1 MKAPPESHTWKW
13 VLDSLRSSRA
23 AEHPCEMNIVDTIL
37 MDQGRPTA
45 WLFTTRSGVVKRKT
59 ESRLTSQEIK
69 KTLMRTAMGYSRNAS
84 GRQLAAVVHG
94 PSDAMYAS
102 SSSSAQV
109 DFVDAGKLDEFLNK
123 AMPSTT
129 YAIQAFVEPK
139 GDWESAV
146 ASGRHANF
154 RTIMSLDRTGRHST
168 QCYRLGA
175 PTGFH
180 DNKSQG
186 VEFKQRP
193 VRSMEASVNKALQA
207 QTMALVRTV
216 EGVRRCRVRKMISDF
231 VVDPSGVPWFSS
243 TVDISTVNSKSKKE
257 AERAEKEAKHAANGG
272 GKYAAVGFGN
282 GTTSMSAD
290 SLPPV
295 TRAESKQERAMSP
308 NTKAAYQ
315 RLASKKKRETDSLL
329 HQARVSMAKPID
341 PKGSNGAAAGRG
353 SGSGSDFTT
362 SAARTALGTSQSAG
376 CPGDFCTFTVALND
390 QGARGGGGGGG
401 GETDRSGL
409 SSREK
414 TGVIA
419 RLRESAMNESGK
431 NGESKHQHHDH
442 SSHRHHHHNAPPGA
456 DDSYRVPYYWVPR
469 ARAERTL
476 VSLMLRR
483 YASGENGDY
492 LSTMDNTT
500 EMSDVLGANYPS
512 HFYKDVDV
520 CGNCMKI
527 YKLIDEARDQ
537 AMDKMERKMHGSSNA
552 GKAKEL
558 VWDEK
563 APTIQERWAQSS
575 GADAASNPNGFMQ
588 SSSDVQSQG
597 MARAEAAIAC
607 LTKGDISEMRSFNN
621 PPPAVIMVMRAVL
634 LLLTGDPNTTWPKA
648 KKVMANGDRFFSMLS
663 RSMRGIGNEKILPRT
678 RFSALQKFTDHP
690 NFHPDCVEPVSSAA
704 ARFCAWVLGMVQAHG
719 WATGAAHPRI
729 DPLRPYSA
737 PGDEGQFNGQS
748 MASLPPVHETAS
760 LLDSLTFAEKLVQER
775 KERASTQKWSQR
787 SALAERE
794 SVGYVEKPSKEIRWG
809 STRDL
814 SPPRAQSPER
824 ERKDGDSLIA
834 FGRHTS
840 MGLSAGE
847 EEEGVEGMSGMSGM
861 RLGGGEGSSSTVVE
875 ELSRRGRS
883 LIREGLHGEEGDG
896 GKRKK
901 KPKLTKKQKRARA
914 KIQARQ
920 MARLAGGDN
929 DVKMGG
935 GGDKGGDGDPTSSKT
950 DEGEVFVC
958 ADGITA
964 VPYEVM
970 GTQELDGKNTNFIVL
985 HDFFDTFE
993 GSQILFQKLVKKFVG
1008 CQVLVFNQ
1016 PGQSESRWRPAA
1028 TQAETA
1034 MMAKHGGGQQPREQ
1048 VLNNVTC
1055 SDKLHELLQHLE
1067 ETGEFVTSAQPFYL
1081 LGIGNGANIA
1091 TAFALR
1097 YGDTRDYARTFRSLV
1112 LLNGFAHVDNQLAA
1126 VLHSSINVF
1135 SCFPETR
1142 PDLPISYF
1150 TRFLFSDSYLQKID
1164 PNLVLNIYTAVANN
1178 ITLGGRVAICKGAL
1192 RHVDLRPRLPD
1203 IQVPIVLVQ
1212 STENV
1217 LVAPT
1222 NVDPFLEGRSVMHL
1236 WSHQHNGEGM
1246 NPRAHKQLQD
1256 TLMGASGRNAFVMWL
1271 NAGHEARQECKPALL
1286 DLLTRL
1292 ASPESAIPEEL
1303 AVKQRSKQTMRDSV
1317 AVPKRAGRKKK
1328 KKKKKGIKKNNGQG
1342 EEKNNMDI
1350 SMLIQGEVKNE
1361 EKEERGGGGSEGD
1374 IEEEEDRMAR
1384 TFHVGGGGSGGGGG
1398 YGGGGY
1404 EEKVEMGSSAPANL
1418 GQGERGGGGSSG
1430 VENPE
1435 EMPNKSTTKQFGVA
1449 SPTVLEQR
1457 RQQRLKE
1464 TQDEFEQAMKSH
1476 QNFQGKV
1483 NHGGEE
1489 DESSGFHYESKYNS
1503 SVEEKGNGGGGKGG
1517 TDVTGLG
1524 VSSMP
1529 ATGLGLRTLEEEKR
1543 GLEKKL
1549 EEYRKKREEKD
1560 MADETEVAGMIANM
1574 KMEQMQ
1580 RTAKWKE
1587 DDQARLDKLEND
1599 LQVRKRRRAI
1609 EDAKRSHELENLN
1622 TEIRLRTEDD
1632 AESSLKEIKESKITA
1647 QVESTMSHVT
1657 EEDPELLA
1665 AMAVEEA
1672 EKARKAF
1679 EVKQM
1684 LAKSEAAKGT
1694 TLGGMFDDMEGQDK
1708 EMRRLGIL
1716 KMEDFEKVKSELVMA
1731 EVRKKEMQ
1739 DMMAR
1744 GVVLEREQAACLI
1757 IQSAA
1762 RGMFGRTHAR
1772 MTRARLEQEALEEI
1786 SALKMQAVIRGH
1798 LGRQRVQAHRFQLYR
1813 ERLER
1818 QASGR
1823 IQRVFRGML
1832 GRNIARDKRENKA
1845 AANVQRVYRGH
1856 LGRLR
1861 AEVERERLERIA
1873 LEHRSAT
1880 GIQATFRM
1888 FAGRMEYIDRRVREV
1903 ASVQVQ
1909 RIWRG
1914 VRGRRRFEKKRLW
1927 DSTAPGPERLKLG
1940 LTMIDETKDAF
1951 TTQQEEINALHRA
1964 QERAETRVSEIHE
1977 GLKESEEELKVLER
1991 ELQDIDTLDRE
2002 LHELTHEKA
2011 MLESKVADAEDKHAV
2026 MQAAVS
2032 EGDLGGAADG
2042 TGGTGGR
2049 SKLDAVARRKAAKK
2063 LKAEQ
2068 RERAAEAYALEM
2080 AIHLKRAERERKKKE
2095 LEAEFAGVF
2104 AEVEKKK
2111 NELQRLEARIS
2122 DMEATRKRKDREFSR
2137 LQRNL
2142 MELLEE
2148 QKVELDTLRE
2158 KGIELETA
2166 TATSAAAAAATAH
2179 AAKENE
2185 QRSKAM
2191 FESTEE
2197 LMKFQFMSMS
2207 LSYFS
2212 SLNMLKTMRD
2222 INSDTTSAAISSS
2235 AQTAAAAAAAAAAA
2249 NIPELKHLKMGTSDV
2264 LDASTKKKKARM
2276 IEEKLRAEEAKKM
2289 LQEPFPE
2296 DITLWTVEDVCR
2308 WLDTI
2313 SLSQY
2318 KRAFREGSVD
2328 GSFLTELRSED
2339 LRDVLGMEHELH
2351 RKKVLVMIN
2360 KMKPLDQQE
2369 SAKREIVLR
2378 EESSDS
2384 KRDADA
2390 KAEIM
2395 PTLDQVFSMC
2405 RNGRY
2410 KRLSEALDLG
2420 FPVDTA
2426 DQYGNTLLLLASQQT
2441 NQRIVEMLLDRRAN
2455 INHQNNLGNTPL
2467 HYAMAYDTDGA
2478 LGEYLI
2484 GRGADDMLENKQGL
2498 SRKFCCCLFCCLFL
2512 VVDWER
2518 WTHFFSLPLF
2528 FFFFFLSLRRS

>member
-1 MKAPPESHTWKW
+1 MRSNKASALMQAPPDQHTWKW

-23 AEHPCEMNIVDTIL
+23 ADHPCQMNIVDTIL
-37 MDQGRPTA
+37 LDQGRPAA
-45 WLFTTRSGVVKRKT
+45 WLFTTRSGIIKRKT
-59 ESRLTSQEIK
+59 GSRLTFPQIQK
-69 KTLMRTAMGYSRNAS
+69 ALVRTAMNYNRNAS
-84 GRQLAAVVHG
+84 GPQLAAVVHG
-94 PSDAMYAS
+94 QDSIGDNL
-102 SSSSAQV
+102 V
-109 DFVDAGKLDEFLNK
+109 FVDAGGLEQYCNK
-123 AMPSTT
+123 ALPTSA
-129 YAIQAFVEPK
+129 YAMQAFIEPR
-139 GDWESAV
+139 GDWSNSVEQ
-146 ASGRHANF
+146 GRIANF
-154 RTIMSLDRTGRHST
+154 RTVMSLDRTGRHST

-175 PTGFH
+175 PTGFQ
-180 DNKSQG
+180 DNKAQG
-186 VEFKQRP
+186 VAFVTAQ
-193 VRSMEASVNKALQA
+193 VRSMDTAVNNPLHE
-207 QTMALVRTV
+207 QTMALVRTL
-216 EGVRRCRVRKMISDF
+216 EGVRKCRVRKMISDF
-231 VVDPSGVPWFSS
+231 VVDTNGIPWFINTIEVH
-243 TVDISTVNSKSKKE
+243 TVDGKSKQR
-257 AERAEKEAKHAANGG
+257 ALERAASKQQEERFVSISSSGQVGSSSHHKHNGG
-272 GKYAAVGFGN
+272 GSSQKKK
-282 GTTSMSAD
+282 TLSAN
-290 SLPPV
+290 
-295 TRAESKQERAMSP
+295 ERAMSP
-308 NTKAAYQ
+308 NTLKAYQ
-315 RLASKKKRETDSLL
+315 RLAARKERTQDALIN
-329 HQARVSMAKPID
+329 QARLVMAKPVQPRGNQSIAHASSNNSFT
-341 PKGSNGAAAGRG
+341 KG
-353 SGSGSDFTT
+353 
-362 SAARTALGTSQSAG
+362 AARTALGTSQSAG
-376 CPGDFCTFTVALND
+376 CPGDFCNYSVALDD
-390 QGARGGGGGGG
+390 QGARGGGGDGSGGAG
-401 GETDRSGL
+401 DGL
-409 SSREK
+409 NNHEK
-414 TGVIA
+414 SGVIA
-419 RLRESAMNESGK
+419 RLRESALNEGLMSTHHNDK
-431 NGESKHQHHDH
+431 KSINVSKYHKESKIKVQQTLKQQHA
-442 SSHRHHHHNAPPGA
+442 NVN
-456 DDSYRVPYYWVPR
+456 SYRVPYYWVPR
-469 ARAERTL
+469 ARAERVL
-476 VSLMLRR
+476 VTLMLRR
-483 YASGENGDY
+483 YSSGETGDY
-492 LSTMDNTT
+492 LSTLDNTT

-520 CGNCMKI
+520 CENCMKI
-527 YKLIDEARDQ
+527 YKLIDEARDS
-537 AMDKMERKMHGSSNA
+537 ATEKLERKLQGKSNN
-552 GKAKEL
+552 GKAREL

-563 APTIQERWAQSS
+563 PPPINERWADASMS
-575 GADAASNPNGFMQ
+575 TRGADFSQ
-588 SSSDVQSQG
+588 SIEQREINVRQEG

-607 LTKGDISEMRSFNN
+607 LTKSDISELRSFNN
-621 PPPAVIMVMRAVL
+621 PPQAVVMVTRAVM
-634 LLLTGDPNTTWPKA
+634 LLLTGDPNVEWKKA
-648 KKVMANGDRFFSMLS
+648 KKIMANGDRFFGMLS
-663 RSMRGIGNEKILPRT
+663 RAMRGIGNEKELPRN
-678 RFSALQKFTDHP
+678 RFLTLQKFTDHP
-690 NFHPDCVEPVSSAA
+690 NFHPDCVEPISSSA

-719 WATGAAHPRI
+719 WATGTAHPRI

-737 PGDEGQFNGQS
+737 PGEEQQQDGNLS
-748 MASLPPVHETAS
+748 MASLPPVHESAS
-760 LLDSLTFAEKLVQER
+760 LLDSLTFAEKLIQER
-775 KERASTQKWSQR
+775 KERASTQKWNQSNVLNSVHEHSSKYQDEEDMYKTNKTHLSGSSTLSAGQQQSHQQSQQQ
-787 SALAERE
+787 
-794 SVGYVEKPSKEIRWG
+794 SKEIKWG

-824 ERKDGDSLIA
+824 GRRDGEVLMA

-840 MGLSAGE
+840 QGLDV
-847 EEEGVEGMSGMSGM
+847 EEGESSLMMSEQV
-861 RLGGGEGSSSTVVE
+861 GGSKME
-875 ELSRRGRS
+875 EISKRGRG
-883 LIREGLHGEEGDG
+883 LIRKGLEGNQHGKGQQ
-896 GKRKK
+896 GKSK
-901 KPKLTKKQKRARA
+901 KPKLTRKQKRARA

-920 MARLAGGDN
+920 MARLAGGDEGM
-929 DVKMGG
+929 KPAA
-935 GGDKGGDGDPTSSKT
+935 GGDGDPSSSKT
-950 DEGEVFVC
+950 DEGEMFVC

-970 GTQELDGKNTNFIVL
+970 GTQELDGKNTNFIVI
-985 HDFFDTFE
+985 HDFFDTSE
-993 GSQILFQKLVKKFVG
+993 ATGILFQRLVKRFVG
-1008 CQVLVFNQ
+1008 CQVMVFNQ
-1016 PGQSESRWRPAA
+1016 PGQADSRWKPTANAA
-1028 TQAETA
+1028 EAA
-1034 MMAKHGGGQQPREQ
+1034 MMAKHGTASQNREP
-1048 VLNNVTC
+1048 VLNNITC
-1055 SDKLHELLQHLE
+1055 ADKLHELLQHLE
-1067 ETGEFVTSAQPFYL
+1067 ETGEFVTSAQPFYVM
-1081 LGIGNGANIA
+1081 GIGNGANIA
-1091 TAFALR
+1091 TAFSLR
-1097 YGDTRDYARTFRSLV
+1097 YGDTRDYGNTLRSLV
-1112 LLNGFAHVDNQLAA
+1112 LMNGFAHVDNQLAA

-1178 ITLGGRVAICKGAL
+1178 ITLGGRIAICKGAL
-1192 RHVDLRPRLPD
+1192 RHVDLRPRLPE
-1203 IQVPIVLVQ
+1203 IQVPIIIVQ

-1271 NAGHEARQECKPALL
+1271 NAGHEARQECKPAIL

-1292 ASPESAIPEEL
+1292 ASPESAIPEEI
-1303 AVKQRSKQTMRDSV
+1303 AEKQRKNMKMKDSV
-1317 AVPKRAGRKKK
+1317 KIKGKKRKGKKKKTKKK
-1328 KKKKKGIKKNNGQG
+1328 KKNNDASMSIDQEGKYEGKYDQMAHTFSAGGQG
-1342 EEKNNMDI
+1342 EHLGEDDGNTLDEEDLMAQSVPADMKPLEK
-1350 SMLIQGEVKNE
+1350 EVEKSE
-1361 EKEERGGGGSEGD
+1361 EKYMEFQKE
-1374 IEEEEDRMAR
+1374 
-1384 TFHVGGGGSGGGGG
+1384 
-1398 YGGGGY
+1398 
-1404 EEKVEMGSSAPANL
+1404 
-1418 GQGERGGGGSSG
+1418 
-1430 VENPE
+1430 
-1435 EMPNKSTTKQFGVA
+1435 
-1449 SPTVLEQR
+1449 SPVPLDQHPSVLEAR
-1457 RQQRLKE
+1457 RQARLLE
-1464 TQDEFEQAMKSH
+1464 TQNEFEMAMKSH
-1476 QNFQGKV
+1476 QKKNKRPGTTSNVAGTRDFT
-1483 NHGGEE
+1483 
-1489 DESSGFHYESKYNS
+1489 SSSSSSKY
-1503 SVEEKGNGGGGKGG
+1503 EEKTYSSKEKGG
-1517 TDVTGLG
+1517 VDIG
-1524 VSSMP
+1524 VSSQP
-1529 ATGLGLRTLEEEKR
+1529 ATGLGLRTLDQ
-1543 GLEKKL
+1543 EKKEL
-1549 EEYRKKREEKD
+1549 EAKLLEYRAKRQVKDEE
-1560 MADETEVAGMIANM
+1560 DENELAAMIYNM
-1574 KMEQMQ
+1574 KQEQVNRSQ
-1580 RTAKWKE
+1580 KWKE
-1587 DDQARLDKLEND
+1587 DDQSRLNKLEND
-1599 LQVRKRRRAI
+1599 LKIRKQKRNVEDIQRRN
-1609 EDAKRSHELENLN
+1609 ELENLN
-1622 TEIRLRTEDD
+1622 TEIKYQTEQKANVMLD
-1632 AESSLKEIKESKITA
+1632 EHKQSKIDA
-1647 QVESTMSHVT
+1647 QVESAMSHVT
-1657 EEDPELLA
+1657 EEDPEILA
-1665 AMAVEEA
+1665 AKMVEEA
-1672 EKARKAF
+1672 EKARKQF
-1679 EVKQM
+1679 QVKQM

-1716 KMEDFEKVKSELVMA
+1716 KMEDFEKVKEELVLA
-1731 EVRKKEMQ
+1731 EVRKKEMLDQ
-1739 DMMAR
+1739 MAR
-1744 GVVLEREQAACLI
+1744 GVVLEREQAACLV

-1772 MTRARLEQEALEEI
+1772 LTRMRLEQEALEEI
-1786 SALKMQAVIRGH
+1786 SALKMQAVVRGH

-1818 QASGR
+1818 QAAGR
-1823 IQRVFRGML
+1823 IQRVYRGML
-1832 GRNIARDKRENKA
+1832 GRNIARDKRENRA
-1845 AANVQRVYRGH
+1845 AGECQRVYRGH

-1914 VRGRRRFEKKRLW
+1914 VRGRRRFDKKRLW
-1927 DSTAPGPERLKLG
+1927 ESTAPGPERLKLG
-1940 LTMIDETKDAF
+1940 LTLIDETKDAF

-2002 LHELTHEKA
+2002 LHELTHEKS
-2011 MLESKVADAEDKHAV
+2011 MLESKVNDAEDKHAA

-2032 EGDLGGAADG
+2032 ENDLGGAADG

-2049 SKLDAVARRKAAKK
+2049 NKLDAIARRKQAKK

-2222 INSDTTSAAISSS
+2222 INSDTTSAAIASS
-2235 AQTAAAAAAAAAAA
+2235 ASTAAAAAAAAAAA

-2264 LDASTKKKKARM
+2264 LDASTKKKKQRM
-2276 IEEKLRAEEAKKM
+2276 IEEKLKAEEAKKM

-2296 DITLWTVEDVCR
+2296 DIAVWTVEDVCR

-2369 SAKREIVLR
+2369 TQQRDIVLR
-2378 EESSDS
+2378 EESSDQQRDVES
-2384 KRDADA
+2384 K
-2390 KAEIM
+2390 KEIM

-2405 RNGRY
+2405 RNGRF

-2484 GRGADDMLENKQGL
+2484 GRGSDDMLENKMGL
-2498 SRKFCCCLFCCLFL
+2498 SPYDGL
-2512 VVDWER
+2512 E
-2518 WTHFFSLPLF
+2518 
-2528 FFFFFLSLRRS
+2528 